1 VFNLDTGILSISSVQ
16 VGTTTYNDV
25 DVTIQNVISL
35 ESFASVANNITQR
48 VEILPPSGYDLLPFM
63 VQGRFKETGVNY
75 VLVAGWLNK
84 GNCWLNTN
92 GVLTQICETAN
103 PDAPVKVFSAAQD
116 LAPNITYAKLFAYI
130 FIGLAALAV
139 NLVGLSVIY
148 LNISQWVLRKGGT
161 DTAWFWFNSEPKG
174 LMAVRERL
182 NKD

>member
-1 VFNLDTGILSISSVQ
+1 MSNTPRYNFTNFTKLIVALALLVGIV
-16 VGTTTYNDV
+16 VV
-25 DVTIQNVISL
+25 
-35 ESFASVANNITQR
+35 
-48 VEILPPSGYDLLPFM
+48 
-63 VQGRFKETGVNY
+63 
-75 VLVAGWLNK
+75 
-84 GNCWLNTN
+84 
-92 GVLTQICETAN
+92 
-103 PDAPVKVFSAAQD
+103 AAQD